1 MALGWLWYGF
11 ARAGL
16 EGLSPPRAFGDSVF
30 CHLPSA
36 FLCQGALSKTRAF
49 LARFLVCTAKP
60 SGRLTRRRVASA
72 RRGRESSRRLARWA
86 CPRRRCLS
94 GGSPVQPRRVSHVGQ
109 VTHCGLGTYWQILVL
124 LA

>member
-1 MALGWLWYGF
+1 MPSICLVYGFGVALGGF

-16 EGLSPPRAFGDSVF
+16 EGLFPPRAFGGSVF

-49 LARFLVCTAKP
+49 LARFLVYTAKP
-60 SGRLTRRRVASA
+60 GGWLICRYAASA
-72 RRGRESSRRLARWA
+72 STAF

-94 GGSPVQPRRVSHVGQ
+94 GGSPVQPRRVSYVGQ
-109 VTHCGLGTYWQILVL
+109 VT
-124 LA
+124 